1 MATPPRRPSL
11 SAEQRRALEMLSRAP
26 CTKTLLVVHGFTL
39 AMLVGLVSDGLV
51 DVETEIVTA
60 SGRRTE
66 IVRFRI
72 TAAGSR
78 AIGG

>member
-1 MATPPRRPSL
+1 MTTPPQRPYL
-11 SAEQRRALEMLSRAP
+11 SAEQRRALEMLNRAP
-26 CTKTLLVVHGFTL
+26 CTKTLLIVHGFTL

-60 SGRRTE
+60 PGRRTE

-72 TAAGSR
+72 TAAGRR

>member
-1 MATPPRRPSL
+1 
-11 SAEQRRALEMLSRAP
+11 
-26 CTKTLLVVHGFTL
+26 
-39 AMLVGLVSDGLV
+39 MLVGLVSDGLV

-60 SGRRTE
+60 PGRRIE

-72 TAAGSR
+72 TAAGRR